1 MRFFIASVAISLVGI
16 VAGSMDPA
24 WDQARDWRRQAAKMT
39 RTNIEALLRLHIEG
53 AGEVMRFDS
62 NYRILEYGL
71 HSPQVQILFAMLAVP
86 LEGWNPSTLDD
97 ADASEFVYN
106 GRMSDLVRDCSES
119 SLRCSV
125 LEKRLEK
132 SRVAEALFRR
142 YGVARL
148 SIDTAN
154 SLLSKV
160 HLPSMTEEELKTL
173 KIMSVSEIFHS
184 LPPSPFE
191 ETAAVGSGRSGARVI
206 RRLGLS
212 PTAAAVPLINDGL
225 SSVESADQLLARI
238 GIDRVVT
245 DATELEILHGAPIM
259 DVHALLTGSAA
270 PHPHDGVRAVQLA
283 LDRPMWHFPAE
294 PVRLDDPLSLDL
306 SALVNPSEPGEAVA
320 VADWILARHPTR
332 EQEATG
338 ESVAVMI
345 FSPTVRD
352 CLKGECGRLRS
363 LLLNSSPWVQAMFLR
378 YVIGAVVRD
387 ETARILLQGAGFVV
401 GDGSLIVA
409 AAFRRLTLATIHAL
423 LTEDGASRS
432 GIQRLLETRT
442 VTLNSEYPMY
452 GLKSSAGMIWQATMT
467 ATGGNI
473 SSSESTP
480 LADTASAAEVYRGI
494 FSGLVSECIASVI
507 SGNCGPLFRRIH
519 MRPVAMALVIYFGAL
534 NLPTGRASL
543 LMTLLSGRPTFVS
556 PAAALRLRGKS
567 LAGVITAMKDLPL
580 DVAVNTVLDSV

>member
-245 DATELEILHGAPIM
+245 DATELDKLHDASIM
-259 DVHALLTGSAA
+259 DVHALLTSSAA
-270 PHPHDGVRAVQLA
+270 PHSHDGVRAIQLA
-283 LDRPMWHFPAE
+283 LDRPIWHFPAE
-294 PVRLDDPLSLDL
+294 PVRLDDPLSFDL
-306 SALVNPSEPGEAVA
+306 YALVTPREPGEAVA
-320 VADWILARHPTR
+320 VADWVLASHPTP

-352 CLKGECGRLRS
+352 CLKGECGRLKS

-378 YVIGAVVRD
+378 YIIGGMVYD
-387 ETARILLQGAGFVV
+387 ETARILLEGAGFVV
-401 GDGSLIVA
+401 GDGSLIVT
-409 AAFRRLTLATIHAL
+409 AFRRLTLATIHAL
-423 LTEDGASRS
+423 LTEDGAPGS

-442 VTLNSEYPMY
+442 VTLNPEYPMY
-452 GLKSSAGMIWQATMT
+452 GLKSSAGILWQATVT
-467 ATGGNI
+467 ATGGAI
-473 SSSESTP
+473 SPTDSTA

-494 FSGLVSECIASVI
+494 FSGLVSECIASVV
-507 SGNCGPLFRRIH
+507 SGNCGPLFRRIR